1 MTDKLVIHGGKA
13 LMGTIPV
20 SGAKNAALKILAASL
35 LANEP
40 VRIGNLP
47 HLHDLTTMLELLCE
61 LGCKITFNDKLV
73 AEIDPTTV
81 HNLVVPYD
89 LVKAMRASIVVLGP
103 LLAKF
108 KQASVALPGGC
119 SIGSRPIDIH
129 LDGLRTMGA
138 EIEVVEGFVKAR
150 VNGRLKGTDVRMHT
164 VTVTGTE
171 NLMMAATLAEGVTI
185 LHNAA
190 AEPEIVDLAN
200 FLRKMGAKISGDGTS
215 RILIEGVESL
225 HGATHD
231 VMPDRIE
238 AGTYLVAA
246 AMTKGCIT
254 LTKAD
259 VESMRNI
266 LDKLK
271 EAGALIKEG
280 KDSIT
285 IDMRN
290 RELLAV
296 NIDTAPYPGFPTD
309 MQAQFLALNTVANG
323 VAEITENIFENR
335 FMHVPELQRLG
346 ADIRVKGNKAISVGV
361 NKLIGAPVMA
371 RDLRA
376 SASLVLAG
384 LVAEGETI
392 LEGLH
397 HMDRGYEYLEEKFIR
412 LGADIHRVQ
421 E

>member
-1 MTDKLVIHGGKA
+1 MTDKLVIHGGRP
-13 LMGTIPV
+13 LIGTIPV

-35 LANEP
+35 LPNGP
-40 VRIGNLP
+40 VKVGNLP

-61 LGCKITFNDKLV
+61 LGCKITFNDKLT
-73 AEIDPTTV
+73 AQIDPTTV
-81 HNLVVPYD
+81 NNLVVPYD

-103 LLAKF
+103 LLARF

-119 SIGSRPIDIH
+119 AIGSRPIDIH

-138 EIEVVEGFVKAR
+138 EIDVVEGFVKAR

-171 NLMMAATLAEGVTI
+171 NLMMAATLADGVTI

-225 HGATHD
+225 HSADHD

-246 AMTKGCIT
+246 AMTKGRIT
-254 LTKAD
+254 LQNVD
-259 VESMRNI
+259 IESMRNI
-266 LDKLK
+266 LDKLQ
-271 EAGALIKEG
+271 EAGALLTEG
-280 KDSIT
+280 NSSIT
-285 IDMRN
+285 LDMRN

-309 MQAQFLALNTVANG
+309 MQAQFLALNTVASG
-323 VAEITENIFENR
+323 VSEITENIFENR

-346 ADIRVKGNKAISVGV
+346 ADIRVKGNKAICVGV

-392 LEGLH
+392 LEGVH
-397 HMDRGYEYLEEKFIR
+397 HMDRGYEYLEEKFTR

-421 E
+421 S

>member
-1 MTDKLVIHGGKA
+1 MTDKLVIHGGNP
-13 LMGTIPV
+13 LMGNVPI

-35 LANEP
+35 LADEP
-40 VRIGNLP
+40 VKIGNLP
-47 HLHDLTTMLELLCE
+47 HLHDLTTMVELLCE
-61 LGCKITFNDKLV
+61 LGCKITFNDKLI

-103 LLAKF
+103 LLAKY
-108 KQASVALPGGC
+108 KQVSVALPGGC
-119 SIGSRPIDIH
+119 AIGSRPIDIH

-138 EIEVVEGFVKAR
+138 EIEVTEGFVKAKI
-150 VNGRLKGTDVRMHT
+150 NGRLKGTNVKMHT

-171 NLMMAATLAEGVTI
+171 NLMMAATLAEGVTT

-200 FLRKMGAKISGDGTS
+200 FLRKMGAKISGDGTTK
-215 RILIEGVESL
+215 IMIEGVERL
-225 HGATHD
+225 HGASHQ

-246 AMTKGCIT
+246 AMTKGHVT
-254 LTKAD
+254 LQNID
-259 VESMRNI
+259 LESMRNI
-266 LDKLK
+266 IDKLE
-271 EAGALIKEG
+271 EAGAKV
-280 KDSIT
+280 STTPNTIT
-285 IDMRN
+285 LDMRG

-296 NIDTAPYPGFPTD
+296 NIETAPYPGFATD
-309 MQAQFLALNTVANG
+309 MQAQFLALNTVARG
-323 VAEITENIFENR
+323 VSEITENIFENR

-346 ADIRVKGNKAISVGV
+346 ADIKVKGNKAVVIGV
-361 NKLIGAPVMA
+361 PKLVGAPVMA

-392 LEGLH
+392 LEGVH
-397 HMDRGYEYLEEKFIR
+397 HMDRGYEYLEEKFTR
-412 LGADIHRVQ
+412 LGANIHRVQ
-421 E
+421 D